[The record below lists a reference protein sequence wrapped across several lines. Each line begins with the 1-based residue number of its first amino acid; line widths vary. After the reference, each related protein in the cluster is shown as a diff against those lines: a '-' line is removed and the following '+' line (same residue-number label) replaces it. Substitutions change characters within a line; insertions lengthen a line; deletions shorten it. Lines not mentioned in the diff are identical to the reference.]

1 MSKIEVF
8 VKVTIDSEKLEGG
21 LYGEYLEQ
29 IMKNIEK
36 DGIYLEDYAVLH
48 HNSNCEEEMYFNY
61 LMNHALNNTYNTN
74 VTFMNFREWIEYKNK
89 EKE

>member
-48 HNSNCEEEMYFNY
+48 HSSICEEEMYFNY
-61 LMNHALNNTYNTN
+61 LMNHVLNNTYNTN